1 MKKLKKGSVDYEIDK
16 YGRKI
21 RKYVVTKMVKIR
33 GHLKPIWEQDVDFKA
48 ETKIHK
54 HKVDILTQRW

>member
-1 MKKLKKGSVDYEIDK
+1 MKLKKGSVDYEIDK

-21 RKYVVTKMVKIR
+21 RKYVVSKMVKEGKFYR
-33 GHLKPIWEQDVDFKA
+33 PIWVQDTDFKA
-48 ETKIHK
+48 ERKIPK